1 MSQSKDEIK
10 NAFILELKNTPQYM
24 IVLDIKQL
32 IMAEI
37 LAPNIQSQVIYNF
50 ERSQTDEEVSVIKMC
65 ILIEFGFET
74 NNISN
79 NAVIIDMIKFLN

>member
-79 NAVIIDMIKFLN
+79 NAVIIDTIKFLN